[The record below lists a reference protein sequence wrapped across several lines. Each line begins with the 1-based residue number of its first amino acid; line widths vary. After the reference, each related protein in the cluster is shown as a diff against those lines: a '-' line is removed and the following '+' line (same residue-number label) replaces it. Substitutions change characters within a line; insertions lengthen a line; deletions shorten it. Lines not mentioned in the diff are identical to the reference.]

1 MNVVAIARD
10 YDGLK
15 QAAFELLEEAR
26 MEPQNEKL
34 RRLAEQASNTDR
46 VLDGIKSQRTLA
58 EGYYV
63 RIGFLL
69 ELESVLQLGVEL
81 KLNLDLS
88 EMQGLRSIQQARRE
102 FGTKH
107 PPCRGC
113 GTPVDEHW
121 QARCPE
127 CERSQFEQQAAAR
140 RAGN

>member
-15 QAAFELLEEAR
+15 QAAVELLEEAR
-26 MEPQNEKL
+26 MEPRNEKL

-102 FGTKH
+102 FGTTH
-107 PPCRGC
+107 PPCRC
-113 GTPVDEHW
+113 
-121 QARCPE
+121 
-127 CERSQFEQQAAAR
+127 
-140 RAGN
+140 